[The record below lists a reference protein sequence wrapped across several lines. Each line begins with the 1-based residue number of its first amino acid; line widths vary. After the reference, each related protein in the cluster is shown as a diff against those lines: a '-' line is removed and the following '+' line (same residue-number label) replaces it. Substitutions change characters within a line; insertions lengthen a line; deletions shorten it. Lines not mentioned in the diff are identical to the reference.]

1 MINDRPL
8 TVSAL
13 PKGYCIMTDVSR
25 VGLIA
30 FLLLGSAAV
39 TNMLML
45 QPNGGRGSGA
55 RLAQAAAPSTASAP
69 TVSQAGSQR
78 PAADGR
84 GPRSGAAGASS
95 AAIEKDVAVRAATTP
110 TRSGVNPDH
119 RPEARSDVHPE
130 HQSQTLADTQDV
142 TKALQRELKARGYET
157 GSADGQPGLMTRAAI
172 MAYEHD
178 RDMPLTGEPS
188 SQLLKLVLLGDIPV
202 SAATDPRARR
212 EQSAQATHVIRT
224 VQQSLVT
231 LGYMPGKIDG
241 RPGEDTV
248 RAIREFELDQGL
260 PETGRVS
267 GQLVAR
273 LARLAGQGRIA
284 TGGR

>member
-1 MINDRPL
+1 
-8 TVSAL
+8 
-13 PKGYCIMTDVSR
+13 MTNVSR

-30 FLLLGSAAV
+30 FLVLGSAAV
-39 TNMLML
+39 TNMVML

-55 RLAQAAAPSTASAP
+55 KLAQAAAPSTATAP
-69 TVSQAGSQR
+69 TVSKAGSQR
-78 PAADGR
+78 STTDGR
-84 GPRSGAAGASS
+84 AARSVSAGISS
-95 AAIEKDVAVRAATTP
+95 AAVDKDVAVRAATMP
-110 TRSGVNPDH
+110 TRPDVKPDN
-119 RPEARSDVHPE
+119 RPEARPDVHPE
-130 HQSQTLADTQDV
+130 HQAQNLADTQDV
-142 TKALQRELKARGYET
+142 TKALQRELRARGYET

-178 RDMPLTGEPS
+178 RDLPLTGEPTA
-188 SQLLKLVLLGDIPV
+188 QLLKLVLLGDTPV
-202 SAATDPRARR
+202 SAATEPRARK
-212 EQSAQATHVIRT
+212 EQSTQATQVIRT